1 MAGCYTWAR
10 LRLRRTRLVD
20 LYTEIVNGV
29 LIACPQGRVD
39 GSNAQV
45 FQRLLL
51 VAAKASEGPVILD
64 CTDLAFIS
72 SAGLGGILFVV
83 KGLAEADRRVLLC
96 SRSKPVEKTLRISGF
111 EQLVPIHGSR
121 SEALTAVVG

>member
-64 CTDLAFIS
+64 CTDLAFFS
-72 SAGLGGILFVV
+72 SAGFGRTLLVV
-83 KGLAEADRRVLLC
+83 KGLAEADCRVLLC
-96 SRSKPVEKTLRISGF
+96 SLSKPVEKTSRISGF
-111 EQLVPIHGSR
+111 EQLVPIYGSC
-121 SEALTAVVG
+121 SEVLAPVVG